1 MSRHPPLICASIVI
15 QQVTRLFTLTYP
27 YPFLINLDKE
37 DKKAMAAIGLRG
49 VGKTVLLGE
58 YERIA
63 IDLGWVALSA
73 EVSKDTP
80 FGPQLANLCRKALFQ
95 LSPRAKWTDRLRTAA
110 AVVKS
115 FSLTVQPD
123 GALTAG
129 LDMEQSHGIAD
140 SGHLTDDLADLF
152 EYVGE
157 AAREQGTGVVFL
169 LDEIQFLS
177 KDELG
182 ALIGAIHRAVQRKLP
197 ITFSGAGLPQLP
209 GLAGEAK
216 SYAERL
222 FRYVAIEELSA
233 DEAAEALVAPAAE
246 EGIDYEP
253 EAVALIVAYT
263 EGYPYFIQEFGKAVW
278 DVAEGPL
285 VTLADAQ
292 DARYL
297 VEAELDES
305 FYKTRV
311 QRSTKEELRYLR
323 AMAEL
328 GPAEQKASDVA
339 SKLGKTSEQIAPL
352 RSRLINKGLL
362 YTPRFGYAKFTV
374 PQFDKFMRRFM
385 RFDDPE

>member
-197 ITFSGAGLPQLP
+197 ITFSGAGLRSFQ
-209 GLAGEAK
+209 GSLAK
-216 SYAERL
+216 RSHTQ
-222 FRYVAIEELSA
+222 SA
-233 DEAAEALVAPAAE
+233 SS
-246 EGIDYEP
+246 G
-253 EAVALIVAYT
+253 
-263 EGYPYFIQEFGKAVW
+263 
-278 DVAEGPL
+278 
-285 VTLADAQ
+285 
-292 DARYL
+292 
-297 VEAELDES
+297 
-305 FYKTRV
+305 
-311 QRSTKEELRYLR
+311 
-323 AMAEL
+323 
-328 GPAEQKASDVA
+328 
-339 SKLGKTSEQIAPL
+339 TSQ
-352 RSRLINKGLL
+352 SRN
-362 YTPRFGYAKFTV
+362 
-374 PQFDKFMRRFM
+374 
-385 RFDDPE
+385 